1 MNEIVFRGTNDQAM
15 TSSLLVAKEFGKV
28 HAKVMRDIENLN
40 CSEEFRLANFG
51 NSSFKNEQG
60 KEFPMFTMT
69 KDGFSFLVMGYT
81 GKKAAQFKEAYINAF
96 NKMEIEIRSSVKPKS
111 QLEILQMS
119 INQLVEQEHR
129 LSSVERDV
137 AETKKEIAE
146 MKQERI
152 KNGKILLEAEVSG
165 NNVPEISMR
174 NKIRRLVNQYAA
186 ATNTSQRDIWHDIY
200 NNLYYAYGIS
210 INSYKDKDC
219 KTKLDIAEPLMAR
232 WFGPLAPISAGG
244 ATTMD
249 TTLPILSQTVGQ
261 RYIALSIYHGFVV
274 DFTVPFLVSWWC
286 MV

>member
-1 MNEIVFRGTNDQAM
+1 MNEIVFRGANDQAM
-15 TSSLLVAKEFGKV
+15 TSSLLVAKEFGKE
-28 HAKVMRDIENLN
+28 HNKVMRDINNLA
-40 CSEEFRLANFG
+40 CSKEFRAANFG
-51 NSSFKNEQG
+51 ESSYVSEQG

-81 GKKAAQFKEAYINAF
+81 GKKAAQFKESYINAF
-96 NKMEIEIRSSVKPKS
+96 NKMEVEIRSSVKPKS
-111 QLEILQMS
+111 QLEILQIS

-152 KNGKILLEAEVSG
+152 ENGKLLLEAEVSD
-165 NNVPEISMR
+165 NKVPEISMR
-174 NKIRRLVNQYAA
+174 NKIRRLVNQYSA

-219 KTKLDIAEPLMAR
+219 KTKLDIAEK
-232 WFGPLAPISAGG
+232 
-244 ATTMD
+244 
-249 TTLPILSQTVGQ
+249 
-261 RYIALSIYHGFVV
+261 HGFLGKMF
-274 DFTVPFLVSWWC
+274 DIVSK
-286 MV
+286 MVGRVNDK

>member
-1 MNEIVFRGTNDQAM
+1 MNEIVFRGTNDQAL
-15 TSSLLVAKEFGKV
+15 TNSLLVAKSFGKEHKHV
-28 HAKVMRDIENLN
+28 LDSIRKLIEG
-40 CSEEFRLANFG
+40 CAEISADPMFEETTYI
-51 NSSFKNEQG
+51 NEQNG
-60 KEFPMFTMT
+60 QTYPMYLMNR
-69 KDGFSFLVMGYT
+69 DGFTLLVMDFK
-81 GKKAAQFKEAYINAF
+81 GKRAMQFKLEYIKAF
-96 NKMEIEIRSSVKPKS
+96 NSMEAQIKASQKPKS

-152 KNGKILLEAEVSG
+152 ENGKLLLEAEVSE

-219 KTKLDIAEPLMAR
+219 KTKLYIAEK
-232 WFGPLAPISAGG
+232 
-244 ATTMD
+244 
-249 TTLPILSQTVGQ
+249 
-261 RYIALSIYHGFVV
+261 HGFLGKMF
-274 DFTVPFLVSWWC
+274 DIVSK
-286 MV
+286 MVGHVNDK

>member
-1 MNEIVFRGTNDQAM
+1 MNEIVFRGTNDQAL
-15 TSSLLVAKEFGKV
+15 TNSLLVAKSFGKEHKHV
-28 HAKVMRDIENLN
+28 LDSIRKLIEG
-40 CSEEFRLANFG
+40 CAEISAD
-51 NSSFKNEQG
+51 
-60 KEFPMFTMT
+60 PMFEETTYVNDQNGQAYPMYLMNR
-69 KDGFSFLVMGYT
+69 DGFTLLVMDFK
-81 GKKAAQFKEAYINAF
+81 GKRAMQFKLEYIKAF
-96 NKMEIEIRSSVKPKS
+96 NSMEEHIKASQKPKS

-152 KNGKILLEAEVSG
+152 ENGKLLLEAEVSE
-165 NNVPEISMR
+165 NKVPEISMR

-219 KTKLDIAEPLMAR
+219 KTKLDIAEK
-232 WFGPLAPISAGG
+232 
-244 ATTMD
+244 
-249 TTLPILSQTVGQ
+249 
-261 RYIALSIYHGFVV
+261 HGFLGKMF
-274 DFTVPFLVSWWC
+274 DIVSK
-286 MV
+286 MVGHVNDK

>member
-1 MNEIVFRGTNDQAM
+1 MNEIVFRGTNDQAL
-15 TSSLLVAKEFGKV
+15 TNSLLVAKSFGKEHKHV
-28 HAKVMRDIENLN
+28 LDSIRKLIEG
-40 CSEEFRLANFG
+40 CAEISADPM
-51 NSSFKNEQG
+51 FKETTYVNEQNG
-60 KEFPMFTMT
+60 QAYPMYLMNR
-69 KDGFSFLVMGYT
+69 DGFTLLVMDFK
-81 GKKAAQFKEAYINAF
+81 GKRAMQFKLEYIMAF
-96 NKMEIEIRSSVKPKS
+96 NSMEEHIKASQKPKS

-152 KNGKILLEAEVSG
+152 ENGKLLLEAEVSE
-165 NNVPEISMR
+165 NKVPEISMR

-219 KTKLDIAEPLMAR
+219 KTKLDIAEK
-232 WFGPLAPISAGG
+232 
-244 ATTMD
+244 
-249 TTLPILSQTVGQ
+249 
-261 RYIALSIYHGFVV
+261 HGFLGKMF
-274 DFTVPFLVSWWC
+274 DIVSK
-286 MV
+286 MVGHVNDK

>member
-96 NKMEIEIRSSVKPKS
+96 NKMEAEIRSSVKPKS

-137 AETKKEIAE
+137 AEAKKVIAE

-152 KNGKILLEAEVSG
+152 ENGKLLLEAEVSD
-165 NNVPEISMR
+165 NKVPEISMR

-186 ATNTSQRDIWHDIY
+186 ATNTSQRDIWHVVYD
-200 NNLYYAYGIS
+200 NLLYAYNIS
-210 INSYKDKDC
+210 ITRYNRKKGQSYLDVAEEHGFLGKIFDIVSKVVNTNKDK
-219 KTKLDIAEPLMAR
+219 M
-232 WFGPLAPISAGG
+232 
-244 ATTMD
+244 
-249 TTLPILSQTVGQ
+249 
-261 RYIALSIYHGFVV
+261 
-274 DFTVPFLVSWWC
+274 
-286 MV
+286 

>member
-1 MNEIVFRGTNDQAM
+1 MNEIVFRGTNDQAL
-15 TSSLLVAKEFGKV
+15 TNSLLVAKSFGKEHKHV
-28 HAKVMRDIENLN
+28 LDSIRKLIEG
-40 CSEEFRLANFG
+40 CAEISADPMFEET
-51 NSSFKNEQG
+51 SYVNEQNG
-60 KEFPMFTMT
+60 QTYPMYLMNR
-69 KDGFSFLVMGYT
+69 DGFTLLVMDFK
-81 GKKAAQFKEAYINAF
+81 GKKAMQFKLEYIKAF
-96 NKMEIEIRSSVKPKS
+96 NNMEAQIKACKKPKS

-152 KNGKILLEAEVSG
+152 ENGKLLLEAEVSE

-219 KTKLDIAEPLMAR
+219 KTKLDIAEK
-232 WFGPLAPISAGG
+232 
-244 ATTMD
+244 
-249 TTLPILSQTVGQ
+249 
-261 RYIALSIYHGFVV
+261 HGFLGKMF
-274 DFTVPFLVSWWC
+274 DIVSK
-286 MV
+286 MVGHVNDK

>member
-1 MNEIVFRGTNDQAM
+1 MNEIVFRGTNDQAL
-15 TSSLLVAKEFGKV
+15 TNSLLVAKSFGKEHKHV
-28 HAKVMRDIENLN
+28 LDSIRKLIEG
-40 CSEEFRLANFG
+40 CAEISADPMFEETTYV
-51 NSSFKNEQG
+51 NEQNG
-60 KEFPMFTMT
+60 QAYPMYLMNR
-69 KDGFSFLVMGYT
+69 DGFTLLVMDFK
-81 GKKAAQFKEAYINAF
+81 GKRAMQFKIEYIKAF
-96 NKMEIEIRSSVKPKS
+96 NSMEEQIKASQKPKS

-152 KNGKILLEAEVSG
+152 ENGKLLLEAEVSD
-165 NNVPEISMR
+165 NKVPEISMR

-219 KTKLDIAEPLMAR
+219 KTKLDIAEK
-232 WFGPLAPISAGG
+232 
-244 ATTMD
+244 
-249 TTLPILSQTVGQ
+249 
-261 RYIALSIYHGFVV
+261 HGFLGKMF
-274 DFTVPFLVSWWC
+274 DIVSNI
-286 MV
+286 VGHVNDK

>member
-1 MNEIVFRGTNDQAM
+1 MNEIVFRGTNDQAL
-15 TSSLLVAKEFGKV
+15 TNSLLIAEKFGKE
-28 HAKVMRDIENLN
+28 HKNVMQSIRNLIGGTAENSAIAEMF
-40 CSEEFRLANFG
+40 SESRYL
-51 NSSFKNEQG
+51 NEQN
-60 KEFPMFTMT
+60 KEQPMFLMNR
-69 KDGFSFLVMGYT
+69 DGFTLLAMGFT
-81 GKKAAQFKEAYINAF
+81 GKKAMQFKLEYINAF
-96 NKMEIEIRSSVKPKS
+96 NNMEAQIKASQKPKS

-152 KNGKILLEAEVSG
+152 ANGKLLLEAEVSG

-186 ATNTSQRDIWHDIY
+186 ATNTSQRDVWHDIH

-219 KTKLDIAEPLMAR
+219 KTKLDIAEK
-232 WFGPLAPISAGG
+232 
-244 ATTMD
+244 
-249 TTLPILSQTVGQ
+249 
-261 RYIALSIYHGFVV
+261 HGFLGKMF
-274 DFTVPFLVSWWC
+274 DIVSK
-286 MV
+286 MVEYVNKK

>member
-96 NKMEIEIRSSVKPKS
+96 NKMEAEIRSSVKPKS

-129 LSSVERDV
+129 ISSVERDV

-152 KNGKILLEAEVSG
+152 ENGKRLLEAEVSD
-165 NNVPEISMR
+165 NKVPEISMR
-174 NKIRRLVNQYAA
+174 NKIRRLVNQYSA

-200 NNLYYAYGIS
+200 NNLNYAYNIS
-210 INSYKDKDC
+210 INNYKEK
-219 KTKLDIAEPLMAR
+219 KTQSGLDVAEK
-232 WFGPLAPISAGG
+232 
-244 ATTMD
+244 
-249 TTLPILSQTVGQ
+249 
-261 RYIALSIYHGFVV
+261 HGFLGKIF
-274 DFTVPFLVSWWC
+274 DIVSK
-286 MV
+286 MVKNTNH